1 MHLVRQLLDRKGRAV
16 HGVAPDASVFDALE
30 IMAQCDVGALV
41 VVDAQGELV
50 GLVSERDY
58 ARKVVLKGR
67 VSKDTPVREIM
78 NSGVVCVSPTQT
90 EQGCMALMTKHR
102 VRHLPVIDAGRLVGI
117 ISIGDVVSAII
128 EDQQG
133 TIEQLEHYISGSR

>member
-1 MHLVRQLLDRKGRAV
+1 MHLVRQLLDRKGHTV
-16 HGVAPDASVFDALE
+16 HSVGPDASVFDALE
-30 IMAQCDVGALV
+30 IMARCDVGALLV
-41 VVDAQGELV
+41 LDPQGELV

-78 NSGVVCVSPTQT
+78 ATDLICVNSSQT

-102 VRHLPVIDAGRLVGI
+102 IRHIPVIDAGRLVGI

-133 TIEQLEHYISGSR
+133 TIEQLELYISGSR

>member
-1 MHLVRQLLDRKGRAV
+1 MHVVRQLLDRKGRSV
-16 HGVAPDASVFDALE
+16 HGIGPDATVFEALE
-30 IMAQCDVGALV
+30 VMAKHDVGALV
-41 VVDAQGELV
+41 VLDERGELV

-67 VSKDTPVREIM
+67 VSKDMPVREIM
-78 NSGVVCVSPTQT
+78 ATGVVCVSSTQT

-102 VRHLPVIDAGRLVGI
+102 VRHIPVIDDGRLVGI

-128 EDQQG
+128 EDQKF

>member
-1 MHLVRQLLDRKGRAV
+1 MHLVRQLLDRKGRTV
-16 HGVAPDASVFDALE
+16 HSVDPDATVFQALE
-30 IMAQCDVGALV
+30 IMAQHDVGALV
-41 VVDAQGELV
+41 VLDRTGQLV

-78 NSGVVCVSPTQT
+78 ATGVVCVRSDQT
-90 EQGCMALMTKHR
+90 EQACMALMTNHR
-102 VRHLPVIDAGRLVGI
+102 IRHIPVIDQDQLVGI

-128 EDQQG
+128 EGQQF
-133 TIEQLEHYISGSR
+133 TIEQLEHYITGRG